1 MARVVGIDPG
11 TGSMDVLG
19 FDDESG
25 RVFLEESIPRD
36 EVTRDPSLPLRIVE
50 EASRRIGGLDAV
62 VAPSGYGMPLKRAAE
77 ATAWDI
83 CEATFIHSS
92 DEVLGL
98 RIVGLRR
105 LMALFSASSLP
116 AWFTPGVIH
125 LPTVPSW
132 RKVGRIDMGTADK
145 LYTVAAAL
153 KTEVESHGVA
163 PKAARFIAVE
173 AGMAYT
179 AAIAVVD
186 GKVVDGVGGTSGFH
200 GFMGGG
206 AMDGEVAYA
215 LAAVAPRFSKA
226 MLFKGGAG
234 WLAGVSSPAE
244 LEEKAHGAAAPS
256 AEAALE
262 MLGEGVVKSVAA
274 LLPSLRPEGGVV
286 RVYVSGRLFSH
297 GRLGREL
304 EGRLEDFISSL
315 GLTPRILRVER
326 LGSKTKEGA
335 TGAALIASG
344 LAGGRY
350 KWIVDQLELARSSGS
365 IFDHLPVDDDLRK
378 AIRLEF
384 RSCAPLGEA

>member
-1 MARVVGIDPG
+1 MPKVVGIDPG

-19 FDDESG
+19 FDDESNN
-25 RVFLEESIPRD
+25 VFLEESIPRD

-50 EASRRIGGLDAV
+50 EASAKVGGLDAV
-62 VAPSGYGMPLKRAAE
+62 VAPSGYGMPLKRASE
-77 ATAWDI
+77 AAPGDI

-105 LMALFSASSLP
+105 LMALFAASDLP

-125 LPTVPSW
+125 LPTVPAW

-153 KTEVESHGVA
+153 RTEVEYHGVE
-163 PKAARFIAVE
+163 PGAARFIAVE
-173 AGMAYT
+173 AGTAYT
-179 AAIAVVD
+179 AAVAVVG

-226 MLFKGGAG
+226 LLFKGGAG
-234 WLAGVSSPAE
+234 WVAGVSSPAE
-244 LEEKAHGAAAPS
+244 LEEKASEGGGL
-256 AEAALE
+256 EALE
-262 MLGEGVVKSVAA
+262 MLGEGVVKSVAT
-274 LLPSLRPEGGVV
+274 LLPSLRPEGGEV
-286 RVYVSGRLFSH
+286 RVYVSGRLFSL
-297 GRLGREL
+297 GRLGGEL
-304 EGRLEDFISSL
+304 MSRLRDFLSSI
-315 GLTPRILRVER
+315 GLTPRVLTIER

-335 TGAALIASG
+335 SGAALVASG

-350 KWIVDQLELARSSGS
+350 KWLVDHLELKRSSGS
-365 IFDHLPVDDDLRK
+365 IFDHLPVDEDLRR
-378 AIRLEF
+378 AVRLEF
-384 RSCAPLGEA
+384 RSCSPLGEA